1 MIRLLI
7 LFLFTVVSTTLLAQ
21 RPADNVL
28 AAMEREA
35 QEFMQQEK
43 FQEAA
48 AIFDKIITATGLE
61 REEDYLALYRR
72 SICNYYLGKTDMALN
87 DINAF
92 MPHNPG
98 RSTPFLLRSLL
109 HRSADQ
115 YALAVEDL
123 NKVLTM
129 NTGEQDSAQ
138 VLRLRSAAYL
148 ELRQY
153 PDAIRDVRWAM
164 KSGEDPEGLSILAFA
179 YFNLDDEVNGL
190 MAVHRSIELDFS
202 YLPSYLYAA
211 SFFTQ
216 NGKNQLAVKYA
227 RLATMVDDTSMDAW
241 FYLGAALVNLDEL
254 DQGCSCLNKA
264 FYGGNDNAAG
274 YLSQYCFPVEN

>member
-7 LFLFTVVSTTLLAQ
+7 LFLLSVVSSTLLAQ

-35 QEFMQQEK
+35 QELMQQEK
-43 FQEAA
+43 FQEAVT
-48 AIFDKIITATGLE
+48 IFDKIISSTGLV

-72 SICNYYLGKTDMALN
+72 SICNYYLGKTDLALN

-92 MPHNPG
+92 IPHNPG

-109 HRSADQ
+109 HRSTEQFD
-115 YALAVEDL
+115 LAIEDL
-123 NKVLTM
+123 NKVLLM

-138 VLRLRSAAYL
+138 VLRLRSAAFL

-153 PDAIRDVRWAM
+153 SNAIRDVRWAM
-164 KSGEDPEGLSILAFA
+164 KEGEDPEGLSILAFA
-179 YFNLDDEVNGL
+179 HFNMGDETSGLNAVN
-190 MAVHRSIELDFS
+190 RSIELDFS

-211 SFFTQ
+211 SFLSQ
-216 NGKNQLAVKYA
+216 NGKNQLALTYA
-227 RLATMVDDTSMDAW
+227 RLATMVDENSMDAW
-241 FYLGAALVNLDEL
+241 FYLGVALVNLDDL
-254 DQGCSCLNKA
+254 DRGCRCLNKA